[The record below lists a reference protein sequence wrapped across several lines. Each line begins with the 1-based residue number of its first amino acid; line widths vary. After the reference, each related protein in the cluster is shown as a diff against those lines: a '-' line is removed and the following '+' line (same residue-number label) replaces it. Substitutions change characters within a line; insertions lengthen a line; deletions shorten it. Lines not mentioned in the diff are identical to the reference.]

1 MCFVFF
7 TLKIQREL
15 VQSKVRYK
23 FFNLPRKKRLTKLKK
38 DQLQENFFPVFMLLV
53 QLALINIF
61 CDNWKT

>member
-15 VQSKVRYK
+15 VQPKVRYK
-23 FFNLPRKKRLTKLKK
+23 FFNLPAKKRLTKLQKN
-38 DQLQENFFPVFMLLV
+38 QLQESFFPVFMLLV